1 MALIEKFFPVDRLIV
16 ASIAIWTLL
25 AGGSL
30 AWMIHTNNVRIN
42 EQAIITARASFEKDA
57 AFRYWATSHGGVY
70 VPTSDR
76 TPPNPYL
83 SHIPERDI
91 VTPSG
96 RQLTLMNPAYM
107 LRQIMNDYT
116 GLYGVQGRI
125 TSLKPLNPLNEPDA
139 WEIETLQSF
148 ERGITEALA
157 FVTYDGQPYLRLM
170 RPLET
175 KKACLK
181 CHAHQGY
188 REGDVR
194 GGIGIKLPM
203 APILSQGK
211 IFEHQLMFTH
221 GLLWLAGM
229 VVIGVIGIL
238 RRKYRHERALAKAM
252 QAQVEAKKYRDAE
265 SKEIFNQ
272 LLRSALTSISLIELL
287 ESLIKII
294 VSVPWFS
301 LAPKGSIFLI
311 NAETGTLD
319 MMVHYGLS
327 QEHQTRCAR
336 VAMGSCLCGKAAQT
350 KKTIFSAHVDHKVHL
365 QFDSA
370 EDHGHYCVPIV
381 QSDETIGV
389 INLYVNPGHA
399 RDPEE
404 EEFLETVGLT
414 VAGLIE
420 RKKLEEKVKEQAEYD
435 RITGLP
441 NRALFHD
448 RLSQSIGRAIRNNSE
463 IVLMFIDLDRFKQV
477 NDIMG
482 HKAGDKLLRDASQRI
497 SSCVRESDTVARLGG
512 DEFTVILP
520 KLTHQFY
527 AEYIAR
533 RILEELSKPFPLD
546 EGVAEISSSVGIA
559 VFPNDAQTMDQLIV
573 NADIAMYHAKE
584 SGGSTFRFFEDDM
597 NIRAMKRLEM
607 EKSLKIGLTNDE
619 FVVHY
624 QAKVRADSGQV
635 VGMEALVRWYRPATG
650 LVQPGEFIPVAEQ
663 TGLIVPL
670 GQRVLEIAC
679 QQNKAWIDAGYPPLL
694 MSVNLSAR
702 QLRLGDDL
710 IVTIQ
715 AILEQSG
722 LEPQYLELEI
732 TESMMM
738 EDMENAIQTMKK
750 IRNLGIRIS
759 MDDFGTG
766 YSSLSSLRIFPIQTL
781 KIDRSFIQGIRN
793 DPEART
799 IVSTILSLGKQM
811 GLQVVAEGVEHEE
824 EVLFLREK
832 GCDEIQGYF
841 YSKPIPS
848 EECDLF
854 LAKHFSP

>member
-1 MALIEKFFPVDRLIV
+1 MIEKNFPVDRLIV
-16 ASIAIWTLL
+16 ASIALWTLL

-30 AWMIHTNNVRIN
+30 TWMIHTNNARIK

-107 LRQIMNDYT
+107 LRQIMNDHT

-125 TSLKPLNPLNEPDA
+125 TSLKPLNPINEPDA

-157 FVTYDGQPYLRLM
+157 FVTYDAQPYLRLM

-181 CHAHQGY
+181 CHEHQGY

-221 GLLWLAGM
+221 GLLWLSGM
-229 VVIGVIGIL
+229 VVIGVIGIF
-238 RRKYRHERALAKAM
+238 RRKYRHERELAKAM
-252 QAQVEAKKYRDAE
+252 EARVEAKKYRDAE

-272 LLRSALTSISLIELL
+272 LLRSALTSLSLMELL

-319 MMVHYGLS
+319 MAVHYGLS
-327 QEHQTRCAR
+327 QEHQTRCEH

-350 KKTIFSAHVDHKVHL
+350 RKTIFSAHVDHKVHL
-365 QFDSA
+365 QFDST

-533 RILEELSKPFPLD
+533 RILEELSKPFALD

-559 VFPNDAQTMDQLIV
+559 VFPNDAHTMDQLIV

-607 EKSLKIGLTNDE
+607 EKSLKIGLTHDE

-624 QAKVRADSGQV
+624 QPKVRAESGQV

-650 LVQPGEFIPVAEQ
+650 LVPPGEFIPVAEQ

-679 QQNKAWIDAGYPPLL
+679 QQNKAWIDTGYPPLL

-715 AILEQSG
+715 SILEQSG